1 MEDALKFYQIP
12 NDCCSCRTGNLD
24 IVKIGKNFKEYFIK
38 LKSGTRAADA
48 LDEMKIMRTCCR
60 IKLLNLSTEIMID
73 RSKNRFVD
81 NTVFPNIIV
90 NTRELLALDPPP
102 DFPAL

>member
-1 MEDALKFYQIP
+1 MEESLKFYQLP
-12 NDCCSCRTGNLD
+12 NDCCSCRTKNGDVL
-24 IVKIGKNFKEYFIK
+24 KIGKKYREYFVKI
-38 LKSGTRAADA
+38 KSGTKAVDA
-48 LDEMKIMRTCCR
+48 LDEMEIMRTCCR

-81 NTVFPNIIV
+81 NTVFPNIV
-90 NTRELLALDPPP
+90 MNTRELFALDPPP